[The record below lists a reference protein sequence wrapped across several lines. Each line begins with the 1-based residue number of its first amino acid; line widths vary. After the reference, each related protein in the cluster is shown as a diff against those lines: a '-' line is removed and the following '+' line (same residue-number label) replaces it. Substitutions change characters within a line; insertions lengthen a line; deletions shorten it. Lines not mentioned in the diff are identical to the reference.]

1 MSVKTDID
9 IDTANSFNPSTF
21 FGNSIVTKASMIKDG
36 KLQGHPCGVY
46 FQEVPVD
53 PISKL
58 AAIQYEDAEEL
69 GYFKV
74 DFLHLNIYNHFKDK
88 QEIKELL
95 KVDPDWSLFNSP
107 STVSKLFQ
115 LSKHYD
121 IINKVK
127 PKSIMEV
134 ADLLAL
140 IRPGKTYVLN
150 LYLRDKEKGRRELY
164 KLDADGN
171 YSFKKAHAISYA
183 LVVVL
188 QLHLISAG
196 IEL

>member
-1 MSVKTDID
+1 MTSHTDID
-9 IDTANSFNPSTF
+9 IDTGNAFDPVKF
-21 FGNSIVTKASMIKDG
+21 FGGDVVVKATLVKDD

-46 FQEVPVD
+46 FQNIAVD

-58 AAIQYEDAEEL
+58 SAIAYDDAEEL

-74 DFLHLNIYNHFKDK
+74 DFLHLNIYNHFNDK

-95 KVDPDWSLFNSP
+95 KAEPDWSILNSP
-107 STVSKLFQ
+107 SIVSKLFQ

-121 IINKVK
+121 IINKIK
-127 PKSIMEV
+127 PKSIDEI
-134 ADLLAL
+134 ADVLAL
-140 IRPGKTYVLN
+140 IRPGKSYILN
-150 LYLRDKEKGRRELY
+150 LYLKNKERARKELY
-164 KLDADGN
+164 KIDKDGN
-171 YSFKKAHAISYA
+171 FGFKKSHAYAYA

-188 QLHLISAG
+188 QLHLLAAG